1 MDNFQKILNFKS
13 ITATNNNTLAQKY
26 LTDAN
31 WDLTRAIQFYF
42 EDMEK
47 NNKVKNKKKNYNQIK
62 GKLEFKINDALNK
75 TQEIYTKKD
84 KDTFFDIVKFLEKK
98 FYISQNFTNF
108 LASLKKTAGLII
120 IFPKEKI
127 SEVRNNMIRAFNNP
141 LCFDIMKNAAI
152 LLVMTE
158 SKTCNELIKQIKPY
172 IYPIYLFCKYN
183 SSQIMTINKIVE
195 KKFNL
200 KNVVDSLLECFPNN
214 DIKQS
219 IYDSINNT
227 ILQIKDKK
235 PEEKNDDFTGD
246 ENEVNNLIN
255 KLENNIRISNTIF
268 RKDDRFDNNHFVPK
282 DEQKDG
288 NDNNININDNNNKTE
303 KNRFQNLFGDEI
315 KSHIF
320 NDFDGGE
327 ENEEEKKD
335 DEENPIDI
343 QMSLIISVNKVI
355 PDEPNENDP
364 NACKITFAYPYD
376 EKKKQRRFNKTDK
389 IEVLYHYV
397 ISLGREIFSNEN
409 FHTFELVYGLPTV
422 NLENKKDKTLEEEG
436 LFPLST
442 IFIIEK

>member
-62 GKLEFKINDALNK
+62 GKLEFKISDALNK
-75 TQEIYTKKD
+75 TQEIYIKKD
-84 KDTFFDIVKFLEKK
+84 KDSFFDIVKFLEKK

-158 SKTCNELIKQIKPY
+158 SKTCTELIKQIKPN

-288 NDNNININDNNNKTE
+288 NK
-303 KNRFQNLFGDEI
+303 
-315 KSHIF
+315 
-320 NDFDGGE
+320 
-327 ENEEEKKD
+327 
-335 DEENPIDI
+335 
-343 QMSLIISVNKVI
+343 
-355 PDEPNENDP
+355 
-364 NACKITFAYPYD
+364 
-376 EKKKQRRFNKTDK
+376 
-389 IEVLYHYV
+389 
-397 ISLGREIFSNEN
+397 
-409 FHTFELVYGLPTV
+409 
-422 NLENKKDKTLEEEG
+422 
-436 LFPLST
+436 
-442 IFIIEK
+442 